1 MEPIDALAASDNDHE
16 MNRHM
21 RRKADALARK
31 KPESRKRVGDWR
43 IINEKEG
50 QADG

>member
-1 MEPIDALAASDNDHE
+1 MEQIDTPAASDTDHE

-31 KPESRKRVGDWR
+31 EPASRKRVGDWR
-43 IINEKEG
+43 IINDKEPK
-50 QADG
+50 